1 MNEDYKVRFEDFD
14 KSNIKQTYTRLHY
27 GTVKVDKLTFKFC
40 VYETFL
46 SQHNYLTF
54 SLNFI
59 DAKPGKSGDVSRF
72 VIEKTKEKLKP
83 KPNEHIR

>member
-1 MNEDYKVRFEDFD
+1 MKEEYAVRFEDFD
-14 KSNIKQTYTRLHY
+14 KAKIPGTYTRLHY

-46 SQHNYLTF
+46 SAQGYLTF

-59 DAKPGKSGDVSRF
+59 DAKPGKPEGVSKF
-72 VIEKTKEKLKP
+72 VIEKAKEKLKP
-83 KPNEHIR
+83 KTK

>member
-1 MNEDYKVRFEDFD
+1 MNEDYPVRFEDFD

-40 VYETFL
+40 VYETFI
-46 SQHNYLTF
+46 SSCGYLTL

-59 DAKPGKSGDVSRF
+59 DAAPGKSAEVSKF
-72 VIEKTKEKLKP
+72 VIEKAKEKLKT
-83 KPNEHIR
+83 KTK

>member
-1 MNEDYKVRFEDFD
+1 MNEEYPVRFEDFD

-40 VYETFL
+40 VYETYL
-46 SQHNYLTF
+46 KQYNYLTF

-59 DAKPGKSGDVSRF
+59 DATPGNPSDVSRF
-72 VIEKTKEKLKP
+72 VIEKAKEKLKP
-83 KPNEHIR
+83 KTK

>member
-1 MNEDYKVRFEDFD
+1 MKEEYAVRFEDFD
-14 KSNIKQTYTRLHY
+14 KAKIPGTYTRLHY

-46 SQHNYLTF
+46 SAYDYLTF

-59 DAKPGKSGDVSRF
+59 DAKPGKPGDITKF
-72 VIEKTKEKLKP
+72 VIEKVKEKLKP
-83 KPNEHIR
+83 KSK

>member
-1 MNEDYKVRFEDFD
+1 MKEDYTVRFEDFD
-14 KSNIKQTYTRLHY
+14 KSKTDATYTRLHY
-27 GTVKVDKLTFKFC
+27 GTVKVDKLHFKFC

-59 DAKPGKSGDVSRF
+59 DAKPGKPGEVSRF

-83 KPNEHIR
+83 KTK